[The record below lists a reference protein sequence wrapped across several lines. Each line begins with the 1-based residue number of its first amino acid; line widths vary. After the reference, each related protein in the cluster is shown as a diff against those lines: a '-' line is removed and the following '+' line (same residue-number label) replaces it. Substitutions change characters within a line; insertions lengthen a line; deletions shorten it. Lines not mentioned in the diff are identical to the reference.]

1 MGTVNF
7 REVLKEELK
16 NPEFKAQYDALEDEY
31 KAIEALIDARNE
43 AGLTQSEVAK
53 RMGID
58 FKHNK
63 WIFFLV
69 LAAMMGTCSG
79 LLDNYIKACGKR
91 VAIV

>member
-53 RMGID
+53 RMGITQSAVARIESGAY
-58 FKHNK
+58 NK
-63 WIFFLV
+63 KYKTFF
-69 LAAMMGTCSG
+69 
-79 LLDNYIKACGKR
+79 NYIKACGKR

>member
-53 RMGID
+53 RMGITQSAVARIESGYNI
-58 FKHNK
+58 KYK
-63 WIFFLV
+63 TFF
-69 LAAMMGTCSG
+69 
-79 LLDNYIKACGKR
+79 NYIKACGKR

>member
-16 NPEFKAQYDALEDEY
+16 DPEFKY
-31 KAIEALIDARNE
+31 KAIEALIDARNK

-53 RMGID
+53 RMGITQSAVARIESGAYNI
-58 FKHNK
+58 KYK
-63 WIFFLV
+63 TFF
-69 LAAMMGTCSG
+69 
-79 LLDNYIKACGKR
+79 NYIKACGKR

>member
-1 MGTVNF
+1 MRTVNF

-31 KAIEALIDARNE
+31 NAIEALIDARSE

-53 RMGID
+53 RMGITQSAVARIESGAYNT
-58 FKHNK
+58 KYK
-63 WIFFLV
+63 TFF
-69 LAAMMGTCSG
+69 
-79 LLDNYIKACGKR
+79 NYIKACGKR

>member
-16 NPEFKAQYDALEDEY
+16 DPEFKAQYDALEDEY

-53 RMGID
+53 RMGITQSAVARIESGAY
-58 FKHNK
+58 NK
-63 WIFFLV
+63 RS
-69 LAAMMGTCSG
+69 LAT
-79 LLDNYIKACGKR
+79 
-91 VAIV
+91 

>member
-7 REVLKEELK
+7 REVLKEGLK
-16 NPEFKAQYDALEDEY
+16 SSEFKAQYNALEDEY

-53 RMGID
+53 RMGVTQSAVARIESGAYNIKYKTF
-58 FKHNK
+58 FK
-63 WIFFLV
+63 
-69 LAAMMGTCSG
+69 
-79 LLDNYIKACGKR
+79 YIKACSKR